1 MLTTPPY
8 LLSSPRLERRA
19 RDIGRDFLEGVG
31 CDLRCIW
38 NAEGSD
44 IGYRDIHGGHTWL
57 NEDRN
62 YLCTSVFSARVS
74 FAGII
79 ILVPRIL
86 VAASVYTS
94 ITAAVEVAAGDGFIH
109 AADRF
114 ADLAA
119 ALVDRGDGKSL
130 TLLGVDP
137 SLLAVDEIQMPS
149 TVVAI
154 SIYRGPGPLPK
165 Y

>member
-1 MLTTPPY
+1 
-8 LLSSPRLERRA
+8 
-19 RDIGRDFLEGVG
+19 G
-31 CDLRCIW
+31 
-38 NAEGSD
+38 
-44 IGYRDIHGGHTWL
+44 
-57 NEDRN
+57 RN
-62 YLCTSVFSARVS
+62 YLCTSVFSARVLIAGIS

-130 TLLGVDP
+130 TLLGV
-137 SLLAVDEIQMPS
+137 
-149 TVVAI
+149 VVR
-154 SIYRGPGPLPK
+154 SVGVLGLCLGTRDLTRGHLCQHVIDNIGRCDSWAGK
-165 Y
+165 GG

>member
-1 MLTTPPY
+1 
-8 LLSSPRLERRA
+8 SSPRLERRA

-62 YLCTSVFSARVS
+62 YLCTSVFSARVLGYRVC
-74 FAGII
+74 FAGVVV
-79 ILVPRIL
+79 LVPSIV
-86 VAASVYTS
+86 VATGVSAT
-94 ITAAVEVAAGDGFIH
+94 ITAAVEVATRNCFIH

-119 ALVDRGDGKSL
+119 AWVDRGDGKSL
-130 TLLGVDP
+130 TLLGVVVRSVGVLGLRLGTRD
-137 SLLAVDEIQMPS
+137 LA
-149 TVVAI
+149 
-154 SIYRGPGPLPK
+154 RGHL
-165 Y
+165 

>member
-1 MLTTPPY
+1 MRTAIESGVLTTPPY

-44 IGYRDIHGGHTWL
+44 IGYRDILAGHTWL
-57 NEDRN
+57 NEVAN
-62 YLCTSVFSARVS
+62 YLCTSVFSARVLIAGIS

-130 TLLGVDP
+130 TLLGV
-137 SLLAVDEIQMPS
+137 
-149 TVVAI
+149 VVR
-154 SIYRGPGPLPK
+154 SVGVLG
-165 Y
+165 